1 MKTKELVNPYHS
13 LYLVKPYYAKFM
25 FAIVN
30 AGIVTTLLGLLLPP
44 LFLFGVLLMYT
55 PNITWYLQ
63 SKY

>member
-1 MKTKELVNPYHS
+1 MKQKELVNPYFAVA
-13 LYLVKPYYAKFM
+13 LARPYYAKFM

-44 LFLFGVLLMYT
+44 LFLFGLLLMYT